1 MHNQRNSQV
10 KMRQLFFY
18 SSLSREIVMYVQKD
32 LKTALWAAP
41 MEYEALRKEYGQYT
55 LIPEQY
61 AGVLKNDRR
70 KKKRRRKK

>member
-1 MHNQRNSQV
+1 MTQV
-10 KMRQLFFY
+10 RKTSLFQ
-18 SSLSREIVMYVQKD
+18 EIVMHVQND
-32 LKTALWAAP
+32 LQTALLTAP
-41 MEYEALRKEYGQYT
+41 TEYEALRKEYGQYT